1 MSLTKSLSKPLS
13 GLVPP
18 SKKIGTTIITGTGF
32 DAVAKTVDGIFGSP
46 IQRIFSFNF
55 PIVGPIGILDIL
67 NYLVHSRGKLV
78 SQNGILA
85 VVAAKIVQTGGI
97 GGMNLIPVLT
107 NTPKTTVNVAGL
119 SQTGANI

>member
-1 MSLTKSLSKPLS
+1 MALVKSITKPLS

-32 DAVAKTVDGIFGSP
+32 DAVAKAVDGIFGSP
-46 IQRIFSFNF
+46 VQRIFSFNF
-55 PIVGPIGILDIL
+55 PIIGPIGVLDII
-67 NYLVHSRGKLV
+67 NYLVHSRGKLI
-78 SQNGILA
+78 SQTGLIA
-85 VVAAKIVQTGGI
+85 VVGAKIVQTGGI

-107 NTPKTTVNVAGL
+107 NVSKTTVNVGGL

>member
-1 MSLTKSLSKPLS
+1 MSLTKSITKPLS

-32 DAVAKTVDGIFGSP
+32 DTVAKTVDGIFGAP

-55 PIVGPIGILDIL
+55 PIVGPIGVIDIL

-78 SQNGILA
+78 SQTGIIA
-85 VVAAKIVQTGGI
+85 VVGAKIVQTGGI

-107 NTPKTTVNVAGL
+107 NAGKTTVN
-119 SQTGANI
+119 T